1 MKSHGGLNVKKN
13 KRSRFKLKF
22 IKLVLF
28 LIMVWS
34 ILYVP
39 LNIKHFL
46 LIKKDVNA
54 GESFNENLE
63 AIQDFKYIKN
73 SYSNIY
79 ADDEKLKEIED
90 TINYIEDNLSSE
102 ISDEIKGLILD
113 LKSKIND
120 LSASNERELEEYF
133 NSIHDSSLNNFNE
146 DEIAKVNNLT
156 NEYNTLFGEKNY
168 KLAKSKLDELS
179 GYVNE
184 TKKTANLRNIN
195 KIYEEKSS
203 EDASLREPK
212 YINGILIANK
222 EYGLPDDFAPG
233 ESSEAREAFEQM
245 KSDAAK
251 EGIYLNAFST
261 YRSYWSQ
268 YTLYNSYVSNYGQDP
283 TDTFSAKPGF
293 SEHQTGLAFDIGGV
307 DRSLWAEDDFKY
319 TDEAKW
325 LKENCTKYGFILR
338 YPEGKE
344 WITGYMYESWHFRYI
359 GVEHSKNFEN
369 SDLTLEE
376 YLGLQ

>member
-1 MKSHGGLNVKKN
+1 MKKN
-13 KRSRFKLKF
+13 RRRFKLNF

-28 LIMVWS
+28 LIVLWS
-34 ILYVP
+34 ALYIP
-39 LNIKHFL
+39 LKIKHFS
-46 LIKKDVNA
+46 LIKSEVNA
-54 GESFNENLE
+54 GERFNEDLA

-73 SYSNIY
+73 SYNNLY
-79 ADDEKLKEIED
+79 GDDEKLKEIED
-90 TINYIEDNLSSE
+90 SINYIEGNLSNSINEELESKISE
-102 ISDEIKGLILD
+102 
-113 LKSKIND
+113 LKAMIND

-133 NSIHDSSLNNFNE
+133 NSINDSSLNNFNE
-146 DEIAKVNNLT
+146 DESNEVNNLI

-179 GYVNE
+179 NYINE

-195 KIYEEKSS
+195 EIYEEKSN

-212 YINGILIANK
+212 YINGILIVNK
-222 EYGLPDDFAPG
+222 EYGLPDDFAPE
-233 ESSEAREAFEQM
+233 ESVEAREAFEKM
-245 KSDAAK
+245 KADAAE

-268 YTLYNSYVSNYGQDP
+268 YTLYNNYVSNYGQDP

-293 SEHQTGLAFDIGGV
+293 SEHQTGLAFDIGGA
-307 DRSLWAEDDFKY
+307 DSSLWADDNFKY

-344 WITGYMYESWHFRYI
+344 WVTGYMYESWHFRYI
-359 GVEHSKNFEN
+359 GVEDSKNFEN

-376 YLGLQ
+376 YLGLE

>member
-1 MKSHGGLNVKKN
+1 MKKN

-28 LIMVWS
+28 LIMIWS

-90 TINYIEDNLSSE
+90 TISYIEDNLSSE
-102 ISDEIKGLILD
+102 ISDEVKGIILD

-156 NEYNTLFGEKNY
+156 SEYNTLFGEKNY

-179 GYVNE
+179 SYVNE
-184 TKKTANLRNIN
+184 TKKAVNLRNIN

>member
-1 MKSHGGLNVKKN
+1 MKKN

-28 LIMVWS
+28 LIMIWS

-79 ADDEKLKEIED
+79 ADDEKIKEIEN
-90 TINYIEDNLSSE
+90 TISYIEDNLSSE
-102 ISDEIKGLILD
+102 ISDEVKGIILD

-156 NEYNTLFGEKNY
+156 SEYNTLFGEKNY

-179 GYVNE
+179 SYVNE
-184 TKKTANLRNIN
+184 TKKTVNLRNIN

-212 YINGILIANK
+212 YINGILIVNK
-222 EYGLPDDFAPG
+222 EYGLPDDFAKG

-268 YTLYNSYVSNYGQDP
+268 YALYNSYVSNYGQDS
-283 TDTFSAKPGF
+283 TDAFSAKPGF